1 MRDARRLKSRRGH
14 RSMAIPA
21 GILAL
26 GLLLASAAFSRTAQA
41 AAPCPTPVTIA
52 CENTQPGNP
61 ESQWGVSGSGSSSI
75 QGFATDISVNKGDR
89 VNFKVKTSARSYR
102 LDIYRMGYY
111 GGRGGRP
118 GGGGVAAAVAA

>member
-1 MRDARRLKSRRGH
+1 MRDARRLKARRGDG
-14 RSMAIPA
+14 SVAIAA
-21 GILAL
+21 GVLAL
-26 GLLLASAAFSRTAQA
+26 GLVLASAAFSRSVEA

-52 CENTQPGNP
+52 CENTQPGSP

-111 GGRGGRP
+111 GGSGARVVGTVLP
-118 GGGGVAAAVAA
+118 SVVP